1 MKKMFAFLLA
11 LLLGVLGTVGAM
23 AGEATP
29 TPAADEGNVPAA
41 WNMVFETDDV
51 MVAAK
56 EACLIFQGRYYRSD
70 AQVWTMGLCL
80 VEQEGTD
87 EWISLALYTALQS
100 YDVSSGEAVNVSGQG
115 IPVKLTFA
123 KEDGAFRLLSYQ
135 EPEESES
142 AWYNTHLAIFGES
155 LGRELV
161 SNPFPYARS
170 SYQDAAEDAAAYLR
184 FLTTGV
190 RDGVW
195 SEILSTGSDETA
207 CEVIHQTF
215 IGWYPSCAGSEV
227 YLDTYSKQPT
237 RLYTVSIEGE
247 QSYSG
252 ILTFDCY
259 DTEGNRVEHCK
270 FQVVDGEIVVL
281 EGEIRRRAPYDSH
294 TYEDE
299 YDEDYDKWDTG
310 NNGGWRGHVH
320 LALENTG
327 RRSFP

>member
-23 AGEATP
+23 AEEATP
-29 TPAADEGNVPAA
+29 TPAADEGNVPAV

-56 EACLIFQGRYYRSD
+56 EACLIFQGRDHRSE

-80 VEQEGTD
+80 VEQEETA

-100 YDVSSGEAVNVSGQG
+100 YDVSSGEAVNMSGQG
-115 IPVKLTFA
+115 QAVKLTFA
-123 KEDGAFRLLSYQ
+123 KEDGAFRLLSYR
-135 EPEESES
+135 EPKEGDYY
-142 AWYNTHLAIFGES
+142 WYYTHLAIFGES
-155 LGRELV
+155 LGQELL
-161 SNPFPYARS
+161 SNWDLYLSVAR
-170 SYQDAAEDAAAYLR
+170 QDAMKDANAYLR

-190 RDGVW
+190 KDGMW

-207 CEVIHQTF
+207 CDAVLHTF
-215 IGWYPSCAGSEV
+215 IGWYPCCAGSTV
-227 YLDTYSKQPT
+227 YLEGKDRQPT

-270 FQVVDGEIVVL
+270 FQRVEAAIRVR
-281 EGEIRRRAPYDSH
+281 EGEIRRRSPRFPLD
-294 TYEDE
+294 YEASPLARDP
-299 YDEDYDKWDTG
+299 WDTG
-310 NNGGWRGHVH
+310 KIVGWRG
-320 LALENTG
+320 
-327 RRSFP
+327 